1 MQMKYLCYLSIFILF
16 SCHYQKIEDKQEKE
30 LKGDTS
36 LLHAKIFYP
45 NEIFDVAMISSAGD
59 FFVIASVK
67 AETLI
72 HIYGDDPLTLKS
84 SFGKK
89 GEGPQDLMLPI
100 LCKTTLNKA
109 IIGGFD
115 RLSTF
120 ITYTFD
126 GENFVMREKYKI
138 PQKGNPMN
146 DIAFIDSTRLIFNDI
161 FDLQIKSLDLN
172 NNKQK
177 LLREFEKDDHRESFF
192 YSNKGNLA
200 VSSKSMAYAYSY
212 KDQIDFMDL
221 NGKVIHVVKK
231 NDRKPSITI
240 GPNADN
246 KYYYANIFATKN
258 FYYALYRNK
267 TTNEF
272 VKGQYK
278 GDVIE
283 VYNNEGTLIRTYS
296 FDISP
301 IIYAVDQNDRRMIG
315 FNAQKEALLIYDL
328 P

>member
-1 MQMKYLCYLSIFILF
+1 MKYLYYLLIFFQF
-16 SCHYQKIEDKQEKE
+16 SCHYQKTENKQEKE
-30 LKGDTS
+30 LEGNTN
-36 LLHAKIFYP
+36 LLRAEIFYP
-45 NEIFDVAMISSAGD
+45 NEIFDVIKISSIGD
-59 FFVIASVK
+59 FFVITSVK
-67 AETLI
+67 ADTLI
-72 HIYGDDPLTLKS
+72 HIYGDSPLTLKS

-89 GEGPQDLMLPI
+89 GEGPLDLMLPI
-100 LCKTTLNKA
+100 LCNTTSDKA

-126 GENFVMREKYKI
+126 GNNFVLHEKYKI
-138 PQKGNPMN
+138 PQNGNPMN

-161 FDLQIKSLDLN
+161 FDLQLKSLDLN

-192 YSNKGNLA
+192 YSNKGHLA
-200 VSSKSMAYAYSY
+200 VSSESMAYAYSY

-231 NDRKPSITI
+231 DNRKPSITI
-240 GPNADN
+240 DPNADN

-272 VKGQYK
+272 IKGQYK

-283 VYNNEGTLIRTYS
+283 VYNNEGTLVRTYS

-301 IIYAVDQNDRRMIG
+301 IIYAVDQNDKRMVG